1 MKRIALLI
9 TVALLLAHA
18 GTAQRQQRFPT
29 KPPKTILLG
38 TIYDNYHSV
47 IFRAHV
53 VARDIDGEDYE
64 ATTNAEG
71 VYSLELSAGIYKI
84 EANAEGF
91 CPRRANNFNAITGV
105 LDFVLVERDGMKPC
119 KQRGMLN
126 PIPTERPDI
135 RRPDPL
141 RGIAE

>member
-1 MKRIALLI
+1 MKRIVQLL

-29 KPPKTILLG
+29 KPPKTNLLG

-71 VYSLELSAGIYKI
+71 VYSLQVPAGIYKI

-119 KQRGMLN
+119 KQRSMLK
-126 PIPTERPDI
+126 PKPTERPDI
-135 RRPDPL
+135 RRTDPL

>member
-1 MKRIALLI
+1 MKRILQLL

-18 GTAQRQQRFPT
+18 GTAQRQLPFPT

-38 TIYDNYHSV
+38 TVYDNYHSV

-53 VARDIDGEDYE
+53 VARDLDGEDYE

-71 VYSLELSAGIYKI
+71 VYSLEVPAAIYKI

-91 CPRRANNFNAITGV
+91 CPKRVNNFKATTGV
-105 LDFVLVERDGMKPC
+105 LDLVLVERDGMKPC
-119 KQRGMLN
+119 KQRSMLK
-126 PIPTERPDI
+126 PIPTERP
-135 RRPDPL
+135 
-141 RGIAE
+141 

>member
-1 MKRIALLI
+1 MKRILQLL

-38 TIYDNYHSV
+38 TVYDKYHSV
-47 IFRAHV
+47 MSRAHV

-71 VYSLELSAGIYKI
+71 VYSLQVPAGIYKI

-91 CPRRANNFNAITGV
+91 CPRRANNFNAIIGV
-105 LDFVLVERDGMKPC
+105 LDFVLVVRDGMKPC
-119 KQRGMLN
+119 KQRSMLKQ
-126 PIPTERPDI
+126 PQKRPPDI
-135 RRPDPL
+135 L
-141 RGIAE
+141 RGITE